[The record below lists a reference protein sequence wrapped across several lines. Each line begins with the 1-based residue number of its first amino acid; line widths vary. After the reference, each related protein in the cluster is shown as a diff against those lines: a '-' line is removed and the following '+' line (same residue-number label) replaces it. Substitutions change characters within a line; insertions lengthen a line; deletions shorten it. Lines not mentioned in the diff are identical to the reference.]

1 MSASSSSA
9 TPPSSASKKQAEVAP
24 SQIVVSYWTAVGSVT
39 HILTFS
45 SVHNIPPPCRVT
57 IDDLSGALHSLL
69 SKDVFIAYRDA
80 GISSELAK
88 HVEAFD
94 KPSVQAL
101 SVRIF
106 MDNSVAFVQF
116 VFRFLFLLANT
127 KTINTPLPPP
137 PFRPRGRQS
146 RISISTSRLGESSLA
161 TRHTTLPRPSSK
173 RSGPVYSSSLSL
185 AHSRLPTTP
194 STTVHHLRGLG
205 TCRGQHQVAH
215 RADHRVPRRQPFLRE
230 VRVLRRLLVLLRET
244 SRIAGPVI

>member
-101 SVRIF
+101 SVRISL
-106 MDNSVAFVQF
+106 DNSVAFVNSF
-116 VFRFLFLLANT
+116 FGSTSFLLT
-127 KTINTPLPPP
+127 RKPSIPLPPP
-137 PFRPRGRQS
+137 PPSGHEVGNPGFRYQRHVWAKARSQQGTRPCRVPPQSVRGRFTPHRSPS
-146 RISISTSRLGESSLA
+146 RIRGCQRLRRRRSIIYVAWELAVGNIKSPTEPIIESRAVS
-161 TRHTTLPRPSSK
+161 PSSAK
-173 RSGPVYSSSLSL
+173 SESY
-185 AHSRLPTTP
+185 
-194 STTVHHLRGLG
+194 
-205 TCRGQHQVAH
+205 
-215 RADHRVPRRQPFLRE
+215 
-230 VRVLRRLLVLLRET
+230 
-244 SRIAGPVI
+244 AGF